1 MKFIKVNPY
10 KDSFES
16 KTIKLILVSMK
27 YFITYYYIRCGFIM
41 TEKINPY
48 DVAKAQIDIVAKEMG
63 LDKNITEFLKR
74 IERALI
80 VTIPIIMDD
89 GSLQIF
95 EGYRVHHS
103 TVRGPGKGGIR
114 FSMDVNL
121 DEVKALATWM
131 TWKTSLLNLPLG
143 GAKGGVRVDPRK
155 LSFKELERL
164 TRRYT
169 AEIINVIGPDIDV
182 PAPDVNTNAQIMAWM
197 MDVYSMQKGRSI
209 PGVVTGKPVEIGGSV
224 GREPATGMGLYYV
237 LQALCEKMGLD
248 LKSQTIV
255 IQGFGNVG
263 GTIADLLYKEGC
275 KILAVSD
282 ISTGIYCADGLEID
296 KLLEWAKA
304 GNLFKDYK
312 NENYKFISNNELL
325 TSKCDVLIPA
335 AIENQITQSNVNEI
349 DCKIVLEGANGPT
362 TPEADEILYK
372 KGIRVLPDILANS
385 GGVCVSYFEY
395 IQDINSYFWKLDRI
409 NEELKMIIIEA
420 FEETYKIS
428 QERQIP
434 LRTAAYII
442 AVSRIAKAIELRGF
456 FP

>member
-1 MKFIKVNPY
+1 MI
-10 KDSFES
+10 
-16 KTIKLILVSMK
+16 
-27 YFITYYYIRCGFIM
+27 
-41 TEKINPY
+41 EKINPY
-48 DVAKAQIDIVAKEMG
+48 DVAKTQIDIVAKEIG
-63 LDKNITEFLKR
+63 LDPNVTEYLKR

-80 VTIPIIMDD
+80 VSIPIKMDN

-114 FSMDVNL
+114 YSPHVYL

-155 LSFKELERL
+155 LSKGELERL

-169 AEIINVIGPDIDV
+169 AEIINVIGPDIDI

-197 MDVYSMQKGRSI
+197 MDTYSMQKGRSI
-209 PGVVTGKPVEIGGSV
+209 PGVVTGKPIEIGGSV
-224 GREPATGMGLYYV
+224 GRGAATGTGLYFV
-237 LQALCEKMGLD
+237 LQALCEKLDLD
-248 LKSQTIV
+248 LKHLKIV

-263 GTIADLLYKEGC
+263 FTIADLLNKHGC
-275 KILAVSD
+275 KVIAVSD
-282 ISTGIYCADGLEID
+282 VSTGIYYEDGLDIE
-296 KLLEWAKA
+296 KLAAWTKQ
-304 GNLFKDYK
+304 GNYLKDYK
-312 NENYKFISNNELL
+312 DDKYTLISNAELL

-335 AIENQITQSNVNEI
+335 AIENQITEKNADEI

-362 TPEADEILYK
+362 TPEADKILNS
-372 KGIRVLPDILANS
+372 KGIYVVPDILANS

-409 NEELKMIIIEA
+409 NEELKRIIIEA

-428 QERQIP
+428 KDRNIS

-442 AVSRIAKAIELRGF
+442 AVSRIAKAIELRGI

>member
-1 MKFIKVNPY
+1 MKFKKVNPY

-16 KTIKLILVSMK
+16 KTIKLILISMK
-27 YFITYYYIRCGFIM
+27 YFITYYNIRCGFIM

-63 LDKNITEFLKR
+63 LDKNVTEYLKR

-114 FSMDVNL
+114 YSMAVNL

-182 PAPDVNTNAQIMAWM
+182 PAPDINTNAQIMAWM

-237 LQALCEKMGLD
+237 LQALTEKMGLD

-304 GNLFKDYK
+304 GNLLKDYK
-312 NENYKFISNNELL
+312 NDKYKFISNNELL

-349 DCKIVLEGANGPT
+349 DCKIILEGANGPT
-362 TPEADEILYK
+362 TPEADYILYK

-409 NEELKMIIIEA
+409 NEELKVIIIEA

-428 QERQIP
+428 EERKIP